1 MKRVWTRVAVG
12 QNGEIMH
19 HLSTGLSAKL
29 SSSSV
34 EKKGVLLNAA
44 AQEDLLTG
52 SINFKNAVL

>member
-1 MKRVWTRVAVG
+1 MWTRAAVE
-12 QNGEIMH
+12 QNGEIIH